1 MRQLTLQ
8 NAEAEFVILQYSD
21 GTWYDDAV
29 ASRMSLYCILHG
41 CEHVLVAGSCG
52 LSVKPCKQIV
62 YAASALAF
70 DKPTIFVDNDVL
82 IEELMVNA
90 EPDLCSNFLNIG
102 CRFDQ
107 VDLPPKRRMNSGIMC
122 IRPDLAPGGAAGMAE
137 YVNTVV
143 DVGKCLDRTRSDQYA
158 FRMVFES
165 AWRDGRVGC
174 TDETLY
180 GSDKSSRWRHY
191 WGADGR
197 ASLPNATTY
206 NHARHPGTSSKL
218 VLNGSRIVER
228 HLITHDGKTAVR
240 ITPMDAPLYEPGT
253 PATERVRAIRSFIDH
268 APDVMV
274 APCAVALTHKGAT
287 KAATQGRPSP

>member
-1 MRQLTLQ
+1 VRHLTLQ

-21 GTWYDDAV
+21 GTWYDEAV

-41 CEHVLVAGSCG
+41 CEHVLLVGSCG
-52 LSVKPCKQIV
+52 LSVKPCKQVV
-62 YAASALAF
+62 YAAAALAF
-70 DKPTIFVDNDVL
+70 AKPTIFVDNDVL
-82 IEELMVNA
+82 IEELMINA

-107 VDLPPKRRMNSGIMC
+107 VDLPPRRRMNSGIMC
-122 IRPDLAPGGAAGMAE
+122 IRPDLAPNGAAGMAE

-165 AWRDGRVGC
+165 AWQDGHVGC

-191 WGADGR
+191 WGASGR

-206 NHARHPGTSSKL
+206 SHARHPGTSSKL
-218 VLNGSRIVER
+218 MLNGSRIVER
-228 HLITHDGKTAVR
+228 HLITHDGKTTVR
-240 ITPMDAPLYEPGT
+240 ITPMDVPLYEPGT
-253 PATERVRAIRSFIDH
+253 PAPERVRAIRSFIDH

-274 APCAVALTHKGAT
+274 SPCAEALRLTHKG
-287 KAATQGRPSP
+287 